1 MGVHSFI
8 TLSLTMQAPITDTQI
23 IALLP
28 ACQCGDCAAIEGL
41 YDLYADRLY
50 RYLVARIGDPEVAA
64 DLTAEL
70 FVRVIKKVPGF
81 RLNSSR
87 PAASFSAWLY
97 RIAANLAADYRRQQ
111 GRRREVSLDEQL
123 SLLAKEPCP
132 EHCAEQREVG
142 RRLARAIETLSE
154 DQRLV
159 VIGKFGEEMS
169 NLQIAEW
176 LGKTEGAVKALQHRA
191 LRALGKV
198 LGAEEV

>member
-1 MGVHSFI
+1 
-8 TLSLTMQAPITDTQI
+8 MQAPITDTQI
-23 IALLP
+23 MALLP
-28 ACQCGDCAAIEGL
+28 GCQSGDCAAIEGI

-50 RYLVARIGDPEVAA
+50 RYLLARTGDPEVAA

-81 RLNSSR
+81 RLNNSR

-97 RIAANLAADYRRQQ
+97 RIAANMAADHRRQQ
-111 GRRREVSLDEQL
+111 GRRREVSLDEEL
-123 SLLAKEPCP
+123 CLMARELCP
-132 EHCAEQREVG
+132 EYSAEKREVG
-142 RRLARAIETLSE
+142 RRLVRAIETLSE

-159 VIGKFGEEMS
+159 IIGKFGEEMT
-169 NLQIAEW
+169 NMQIAEW

-191 LRALGKV
+191 LRTLGKL